1 MTFISNIVQKEMIKY
16 NHIPSLVTFTLTIQS
31 HRKWLVGRRY
41 AWVSGARPHEHKR
54 TSTHFRT
61 TKHNIIHINGPDKSY
76 LHCLRS
82 FLLLRFLYL
91 CILSFDVLSLEL
103 KPWEQYADAEALL
116 DLANILVSSVKSH
129 SACSISTAEFVN
141 ALIHGFGETCLGLD
155 DADEITLVLMK
166 WKDCRNWI
174 SHCR

>member
-16 NHIPSLVTFTLTIQS
+16 NHIPSPVTFTLTIQS

-76 LHCLRS
+76 VHCLRS

-103 KPWEQYADAEALL
+103 KPWEQYADAEALPIHWFHL
-116 DLANILVSSVKSH
+116 WNHSLLVAFLQLNLLMPWSMGS
-129 SACSISTAEFVN
+129 
-141 ALIHGFGETCLGLD
+141 GR
-155 DADEITLVLMK
+155 LV
-166 WKDCRNWI
+166 
-174 SHCR
+174 

>member
-61 TKHNIIHINGPDKSY
+61 TKHNIIHIN
-76 LHCLRS
+76 
-82 FLLLRFLYL
+82 
-91 CILSFDVLSLEL
+91 
-103 KPWEQYADAEALL
+103 DAEALL

-155 DADEITLVLMK
+155 DADEIRLVLMK
-166 WKDCRNWI
+166 WKDCRN
-174 SHCR
+174 